1 MKIVYKLM
9 TTSITIEEEE
19 HGLRYMLCGCI
30 CNDSLFIRMDRRPI
44 EKDEMERVASQVTK
58 SE

>member
-1 MKIVYKLM
+1 M